1 MAAIVLTPFRN
12 DRGGHMIGWA
22 FKHVLVWS
30 LVFGAAYY
38 AISHREAWFP
48 HLSVGSSQA
57 EKQAQTNRK
66 TNPSSRTIVLRADRQ
81 GHFWIEGRVNH
92 ADVHFMI
99 DTGATGIAL
108 SRQDAATAGIHL
120 QNRDF
125 TLESHTANG
134 IVRTAPVEIRTLE
147 VGPLTVRGI
156 PAQVIDGPMTGMAL
170 LGMSFL
176 RRLDSF
182 ELRGDTLTLRW

>member
-1 MAAIVLTPFRN
+1 
-12 DRGGHMIGWA
+12 MIGWA
-22 FKHVLVWS
+22 FKQVLVWC
-30 LVFGAAYY
+30 VVIGAAYY
-38 AISHREAWFP
+38 AVSHREAWFP
-48 HLSVGSSQA
+48 LFFENSSHPGSAEPMARTANQA
-57 EKQAQTNRK
+57 
-66 TNPSSRTIVLRADRQ
+66 SRTVVLRADRQ

-108 SRQDAATAGIHL
+108 NRQDAASAGIHL
-120 QNRDF
+120 QERDF
-125 TLESHTANG
+125 TLKSHTANG
-134 IVRTAPVEIRTLE
+134 VARAAPVEIRALE

-156 PAQVIDGPMTGMAL
+156 PAHVMEGPMTGMAL

-182 ELRGDTLTLRW
+182 EVRGDTLTLRW